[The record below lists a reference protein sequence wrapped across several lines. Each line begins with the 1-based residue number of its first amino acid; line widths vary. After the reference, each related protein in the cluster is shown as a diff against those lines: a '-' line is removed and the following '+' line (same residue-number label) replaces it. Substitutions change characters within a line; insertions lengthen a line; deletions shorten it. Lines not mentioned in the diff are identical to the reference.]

1 MYASV
6 LCLILALSAAAP
18 LDDLVTEFH
27 QIPGGKPDFAWY
39 SGYLDVPNTS
49 KHMHYVFFESQN
61 DPTNDPL
68 VLWLT
73 GGPGCSS
80 MSGFLLENGP
90 FGFFPRGAQELAIN
104 PYSWNKNASV
114 IYLDSPAGVGFSY
127 YLDSEEANTNDYIT
141 AHDNLASLISWFQKF
156 PEFAFHDFY
165 ITGESYGGIYI
176 PTLAY
181 NIQLYNQATS
191 SARINLKG
199 IAVGN
204 GCTDWSVD
212 TTPALL
218 QMGFTHSLYGYDMYS
233 NFTKYDC
240 IQENAPEECNDSL
253 NNFYNDILNNVDIYD
268 IYAKCIHED
277 FKDHVKFLR
286 NGYDNNKLGAPPCTA
301 ASGINNYLGNST
313 IQEAYHISKD
323 AFSWEMCVGSPRLD
337 YTIDYVNGSLYTY
350 PYLVNSGLKIMIYSG
365 DVDGA
370 VPLIG
375 TRQWLKKLNLPVAS
389 NYTAWTIEEG
399 QVSGYKEQYEGLLF
413 VTVKGAG
420 HMVPEFKPPE
430 AFHMINNW
438 LHDIPL

>member
-18 LDDLVTEFH
+18 LDDLVTEFP
-27 QIPGGKPDFAWY
+27 QIPGGKPDFSWY
-39 SGYLDVPNTS
+39 SGYVDVPNTS
-49 KHMHYVFFESQN
+49 KFMHYVFFESQN
-61 DPTNDPL
+61 NPATDPL

-90 FGFFPRGAQELAIN
+90 YIFPRGEEELIIN
-104 PYSWNKNASV
+104 PYSWNKNASI

-127 YLDSEEANTNDYIT
+127 YLDQEEANTNDYIT

-204 GCTDWSVD
+204 GCTDWTFD

-218 QMGFTHSLYGYDMYS
+218 TMGFTHALYGYEMY
-233 NFTKYDC
+233 NNMTKYDC
-240 IQENAPEECNDSL
+240 IQENIPDECTDTM
-253 NNFYNDILNNVDIYD
+253 NNFETLIKNVDIYD
-268 IYAKCIHED
+268 IYAKCINPD
-277 FKDHVKFLR
+277 WKDHVKFLR
-286 NGYDNNKLGAPPCTA
+286 SGFTNDKLGAPPCTS
-301 ASGINNYLGNST
+301 ASGIDNYLSNST
-313 IQEAYHISKD
+313 IQEAYHISPD
-323 AFSWEMCVGSPRLD
+323 AFEWAMCTGSPRVN

-350 PYLVNSGLKIMIYSG
+350 RPLINSGIKIMIYSG

-370 VPLIG
+370 VPTIG
-375 TRQWLKKLNLPVAS
+375 TRQWIKKLNIPVLEE
-389 NYTAWTIEEG
+389 YQPWTIEEG
-399 QVSGYKEQYEGLLF
+399 QVSGYKEQYQGLLF

-430 AFHMINNW
+430 ASHMINNW